1 METILEP
8 KFHDTSHGF
17 RPSRGCHTALRQV
30 KNWRGVPWIIEGDI
44 KSFFDMIDHHILEN
58 LLSKHFVE
66 RHLFNLFWKFVKAG
80 YIEFNDK
87 KQTFISP
94 DKGVPQGGILS
105 PLLSN
110 VILHELDMYM
120 EKRKLQYQSASLG
133 QKPMIVNKAYTKL
146 TTIIKK
152 CKVLDQPKMRQEARR
167 LRDKTR
173 YELPNP
179 NYIQMEYVRYA
190 DDWLVGVWGPLAK
203 VRSLKTD
210 IAIFLQSLKLSL
222 SEEKTLIT
230 NTRRGRVKFLGTH
243 IYKLTPTKGSLSH
256 PTMAGTI
263 RMNAPLKILAK
274 RLRERHFWKPTK
286 TGPKALGIPS
296 WIGWPIKELILRF
309 RAILNGLL
317 NFYSHVDNRGSLAY
331 IYFIL
336 HGSLRNT
343 ICRKL
348 NIGFRE
354 FYHIYGPKISITI
367 YNMSSFAAKNG

>member
-1 METILEP
+1 
-8 KFHDTSHGF
+8 
-17 RPSRGCHTALRQV
+17 
-30 KNWRGVPWIIEGDI
+30 
-44 KSFFDMIDHHILEN
+44 
-58 LLSKHFVE
+58 
-66 RHLFNLFWKFVKAG
+66 
-80 YIEFNDK
+80 
-87 KQTFISP
+87 
-94 DKGVPQGGILS
+94 
-105 PLLSN
+105 
-110 VILHELDMYM
+110 
-120 EKRKLQYQSASLG
+120 
-133 QKPMIVNKAYTKL
+133 
-146 TTIIKK
+146 
-152 CKVLDQPKMRQEARR
+152 
-167 LRDKTR
+167 
-173 YELPNP
+173 
-179 NYIQMEYVRYA
+179 MEYVRYA

-367 YNMSSFAAKNG
+367 YNMSSKKWVELDFACPSLITKRLKFSEVTEIDPLTRKDWKVSTLSALGQCCANCASQVNVEMHHLKHLKTMNAKLDSFGKMMASINRKQIPLCKPCHIKVHNVFGEYVGMSLRHFQYIKWKGTAKWA